1 MEKVARRFNSFEE
14 MNEEDIQE
22 SISFTPEERVR
33 NFVILMNRVKRNY
46 ERTMEEAS
54 PRVSRHVVRK
64 NINDT

>member
-14 MNEEDIQE
+14 MNEADIQE

-54 PRVSRHVVRK
+54 PRVSRRVVRK